1 MKKLLTALVLSL
13 LAWPLWAKSPV
24 WQVNKGAD
32 VFYLAGTVHVLR
44 PADHPLPTALL
55 NAFAKADQLMLETDL
70 NALQQPEM
78 AALMQQTLMY
88 PAGQQL
94 GNLLTPPTR
103 QALEQLLAK
112 HGLSLQAVQQ
122 FKPGALAAQLT
133 MALVRQSGFT
143 AEGVDSFLLTEALK
157 AGKSTAFLESP
168 QFQLQMMAELG
179 QGREDAFIRFML
191 AESADAG
198 GQLTALVD
206 AWRQG
211 DLAKLKLLALDE
223 LQQQDPQSFQQLFLA
238 RNQAWLSQLQALNG
252 NDKVE
257 LVLVGAGHLA
267 GPDGLVAMLEQAG
280 YQLTQL
286 D

>member
-1 MKKLLTALVLSL
+1 MRKLLTALCCSVLAL
-13 LAWPLWAKSPV
+13 PLWAKSPV

-44 PADHPLPTALL
+44 PADHPLPAALL
-55 NAFAKADQLMLETDL
+55 AAFEKADLVMLETDL

-94 GNLLTPPTR
+94 GNLLTSATR
-103 QALEQLLAK
+103 QALEQLLAQ

-122 FKPGALAAQLT
+122 LKPGALAAQLT

-143 AEGVDSFLLTEALK
+143 AEGVDSFLLTAALK

-168 QFQLQMMAELG
+168 QFQLQMMAALG

-191 AESADAG
+191 AESTDAG
-198 GQLTALVD
+198 GQLAALVD

-211 DLAKLKLLALDE
+211 DLTKLKTLALDE
-223 LQQQDPQSFQQLFLA
+223 LQQQDPQSFQQLFLT
-238 RNQAWLSQLQALNG
+238 RNQAWLRQLLALHSN
-252 NDKVE
+252 NKVE

-267 GPDGLVAMLEQAG
+267 GPDGLVAMLERAG